1 MFSRHGYID
10 NKLCKK
16 IKKTVL
22 GDGLKIVKVSPVSA
36 SVGTN
41 FIVSDD
47 PVVAPMNSSSTV
59 SLLSKLQL
67 SIGDIEEHLI
77 SIGKNEVC
85 CTSFYSSWLK
95 KKISYFCFES
105 ICVAGNHHT

>member
-16 IKKTVL
+16 IKKTVF

-36 SVGTN
+36 SVGHAKRETN
-41 FIVSDD
+41 FIVADD
-47 PVVAPMNSSSTV
+47 LVVAPMNSSSTV

-67 SIGDIEEHLI
+67 SIGNIEEHVI
-77 SIGKNEVC
+77 SIGKNEV
-85 CTSFYSSWLK
+85 
-95 KKISYFCFES
+95 
-105 ICVAGNHHT
+105 VAHLSTLLY